1 MKYVKVV
8 FVFIFYERVTAEKKP
23 LLDAIREFSDDQ
35 K

>member
-8 FVFIFYERVTAEKKP
+8 FIFTFFDKVTTENKP
-23 LLDAIREFSDDQ
+23 LFDAIREFADDQ